1 MIQNTPALMILLSL
15 AGLLSLVVSFI
26 LVFVN
31 KGNTIASKLLGGC
44 LFLLSLCSLDSILL
58 KTPSY
63 FQSAVSYA
71 IFATIF
77 FSLPPLV
84 YGYVRTELNQKNRF
98 SGHFANKVNYQW
110 LSLFSLALGTCWVL
124 STISFILPHQWDV
137 KIGQFIG
144 YAVSGIMLL
153 LCLYLL
159 FHPNVLYGNALYA
172 EPEIEMAPEVQP
184 DEPAIIQEKNQA
196 PKAGLTIEQTL
207 KYKQLIK
214 NHFAE
219 SLAFRKPGYAIRDL
233 SNETGIPGY
242 LLSLFINQE
251 YGMNFNEMIN
261 AYRVEYLSGLLKT
274 SFDCQSYTL
283 EAIGKMAGF
292 NSRTAFIAAIKKY
305 TGMTPSTFFGRRDS
319 GKYEH
324 SVFSFPELARKVA

>member
-1 MIQNTPALMILLSL
+1 MIQNTNGLMLFLSL

-26 LVFVN
+26 LVFIN

-44 LFLLSLCSLDSILL
+44 LFLLSLLSLDSILM

-84 YGYVRTELNQKNRF
+84 YSYVRTELNQKGRF

-110 LSLFSLALGTCWVL
+110 LRLFSLALGACWLL
-124 STISFILPHQWDV
+124 SIIRFMQPHQWDV
-137 KIGQFIG
+137 NIGQFSG
-144 YAVSGIMLL
+144 FAVSGIMLF

-159 FHPNVLYGNALYA
+159 FHPYVLYGNALHE
-172 EPEIEMAPEVQP
+172 EPVIEMAPEMQHE
-184 DEPAIIQEKNQA
+184 EPVLILEKNLS
-196 PKAGLTIEQTL
+196 PKASLSIEQTL

-214 NHFAE
+214 DHFAE

-242 LLSLFINQE
+242 LLSFFINQE

-261 AYRVEYLSGLLKT
+261 AYRVEYLIGLLKT
-274 SFDCQSYTL
+274 SFDWQSYTL

-305 TGMTPSTFFGRRDS
+305 TGMTPSTLFGRRDS
-319 GKYEH
+319 EKFEH
-324 SVFSFPELARKVA
+324 LVFSFPELARKVA